1 VAGLRTLLTLILD
14 FMDLSSRKKL
24 NRDGFRLQLR
34 QKKKDLSL
42 KFFLFD
48 FEFLGILE
56 GILGLL
62 LVIELSMKIFMFF

>member
-1 VAGLRTLLTLILD
+1 
-14 FMDLSSRKKL
+14 MDLSSRKKL